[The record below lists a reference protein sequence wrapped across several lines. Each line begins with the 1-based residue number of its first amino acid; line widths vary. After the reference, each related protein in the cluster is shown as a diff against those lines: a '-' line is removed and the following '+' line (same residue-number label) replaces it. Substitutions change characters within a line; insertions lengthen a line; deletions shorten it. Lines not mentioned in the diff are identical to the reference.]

1 MTLSLL
7 RHLLLVMQDLVYRIR
22 LLLKGPPSSDNIC
35 RVIHVVVV
43 LDEVQELVRQF
54 YKPSQID
61 NKRASSRE
69 LFTF

>member
-43 LDEVQELVRQF
+43 LDEVQELVR
-54 YKPSQID
+54 
-61 NKRASSRE
+61 
-69 LFTF
+69 